1 MLHAI
6 QSCVRPGGPGLI
18 ARGRPPQA
26 HSVEWGV
33 YLLCTHPDVQ
43 ERVLVEVS
51 TALASLPAEDKPPS
65 PPTDGETPPPPIP
78 VPTLTALPYLHAV
91 WRETLR
97 LYPPAASGGSRRLV
111 TDVVLPSSG
120 AVLPAGTAIKM
131 PHHVALH
138 SPDNYARPD
147 AFEPDRWAPPAGRAG
162 RPPADGGG
170 GSGGGGGEKPLGE
183 QAWRPFGLGPLSCI
197 GRRLAEVQ
205 WKATVAALVAKYEL
219 RLDGDAAAVEPV
231 DALSLKPSR
240 LRVRLRRRAVAGWGR
255 SVEDRGGGGRAG
267 WVARRRVWL
276 CTSL

>member
-1 MLHAI
+1 MRNAR
-6 QSCVRPGGPGLI
+6 SRPL
-18 ARGRPPQA
+18 QA

-43 ERVLVEVS
+43 ERVLSEVTS
-51 TALASLPAEDKPPS
+51 AMPSLAVADEN
-65 PPTDGETPPPPIP
+65 PPTATEADPPPPPIQ

-111 TDVVLPSSG
+111 SDVVLPSSG

-138 SPDNYARPD
+138 SPENYPRPD
-147 AFEPDRWAPPAGRAG
+147 AFEPDRWLAAAPAATEQGNRS
-162 RPPADGGG
+162 R
-170 GSGGGGGEKPLGE
+170 GGGGGGGGCDGGSGAKDVGE

-205 WKATVAALVAKYEL
+205 WKGAVAAVVTQYEL
-219 RLDGDAAAVEPV
+219 RLDADAPTVEPL
-231 DALSLKPSR
+231 DALSLKPSHM
-240 LRVRLRRRAVAGWGR
+240 RVRLRRRAVAGTG
-255 SVEDRGGGGRAG
+255 AQ
-267 WVARRRVWL
+267 
-276 CTSL
+276 

>member
-1 MLHAI
+1 M
-6 QSCVRPGGPGLI
+6 
-18 ARGRPPQA
+18 
-26 HSVEWGV
+26 
-33 YLLCTHPDVQ
+33 Q

-51 TALASLPAEDKPPS
+51 TALASHPADDKPP
-65 PPTDGETPPPPIP
+65 PTPTEGETSPPPIP

-111 TDVVLPSSG
+111 TDIVLPSSG

-138 SPDNYARPD
+138 SPENYARPE
-147 AFEPDRWAPPAGRAG
+147 AFEPDRWAPTA
-162 RPPADGGG
+162 ADGGG
-170 GSGGGGGEKPLGE
+170 RPAHGGGGGGGGGGDKPRGE

-219 RLDGDAAAVEPV
+219 RLDGDAPAVEPL
-231 DALSLKPSR
+231 DALSLKPSQ
-240 LRVRLRRRAVAGWGR
+240 LRVRLRRRAVAGMGA
-255 SVEDRGGGGRAG
+255 S
-267 WVARRRVWL
+267 
-276 CTSL
+276 